1 MDITIGQIK
10 SPDSEPPLAHDALGL
25 IKSPDSEPPL
35 AHDTLGPI
43 KSPDSEPS
51 LAHDALVPIKTS
63 DSRKLIS
70 LRPNGPWVR
79 ASKYGARFSASED
92 YCINPFGHTNRS
104 TVLSANYVSESGANV
119 GTNKRY

>member
-10 SPDSEPPLAHDALGL
+10 SPDSEPPLAHDALG
-25 IKSPDSEPPL
+25 
-35 AHDTLGPI
+35 
-43 KSPDSEPS
+43 
-51 LAHDALVPIKTS
+51 PIKTS
-63 DSRKLIS
+63 DSSRLSS
-70 LRPNGPWVR
+70 LGPNGPWVQ

-104 TVLSANYVSESGANV
+104 TVLSANYVSESRANV